1 MANKR
6 FDVLTPRKKNDGGT
20 FWHRVGTAWEGDKG
34 INIVFDSL
42 PMPDADGR
50 CSVSLFEPRDSN
62 SGGRPAQQQ
71 TRQGGG
77 GGGDW
82 GGDDLGGDGVPF
94 VSSDIHHELRAR

>member
-1 MANKR
+1 MAKR

-62 SGGRPAQQQ
+62 SGGGRQQQ
-71 TRQGGG
+71 SRQGGG

-82 GGDDLGGDGVPF
+82 GGGDDLNDSVPF
-94 VSSDIHHELRAR
+94 VTADIAHELRAR